1 MSQRLHMMLKK
12 DGSAKGVAIRK
23 TKSVEN
29 PTTLKAVFDFA
40 YQEHLKRKKNA
51 ESKNKTSTTSVRF
64 I

>member
-1 MSQRLHMMLKK
+1 MSQILTLRTKK

-23 TKSVEN
+23 TPSVQN
-29 PTTLKAVFDFA
+29 PTTLKAIFDFA

-51 ESKNKTSTTSVRF
+51 ESKNKTSRTSVRF